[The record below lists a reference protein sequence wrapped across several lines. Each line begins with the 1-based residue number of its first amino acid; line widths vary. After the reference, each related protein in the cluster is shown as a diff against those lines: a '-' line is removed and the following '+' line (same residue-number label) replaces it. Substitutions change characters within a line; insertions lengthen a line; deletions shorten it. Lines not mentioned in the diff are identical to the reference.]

1 MLTGSDRARMSLA
14 SASGHWDSLDSR
26 KNRLKERK
34 LRQELGRRV
43 LLVCSS
49 SRMRINLIASLPKN

>member
-14 SASGHWDSLDSR
+14 SVSGHWDSLDSR